1 MNRALGVTL
10 LVAVAVAASL
20 TFARQRA
27 IEQVPDSARD
37 PGTVPPALDADLDAI
52 RSAGL

>member
-20 TFARQRA
+20 TLARQRT
-27 IEQVPDSARD
+27 IEQLPESAPD
-37 PGTVPPALDADLDAI
+37 PGTLPPALDADLDAI

>member
-10 LVAVAVAASL
+10 LVAAAVAASL
-20 TFARQRA
+20 TLARQRTV
-27 IEQVPDSARD
+27 EHLPDLVRD